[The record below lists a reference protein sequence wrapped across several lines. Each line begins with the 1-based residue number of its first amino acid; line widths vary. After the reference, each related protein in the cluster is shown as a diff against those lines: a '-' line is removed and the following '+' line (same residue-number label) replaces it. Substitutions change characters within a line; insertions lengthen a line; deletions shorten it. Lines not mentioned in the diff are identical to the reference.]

1 MIVFIVL
8 SFKVYPKVIALVK
21 AHQLN
26 TGNVVE
32 EVGKVGNWVGE
43 RFSWQLGVGSLQGEF
58 Y

>member
-26 TGNVVE
+26 TGDGVE
-32 EVGKVGNWVGE
+32 EVGKGWGWVGE
-43 RFSWQLGVGSLQGEF
+43 RVGVGEW
-58 Y
+58 